1 MVKLIQPAI
10 LTLLGCIL
18 LSYSVL
24 SLADSSQTP
33 QPQLT
38 ERLKQGKQE
47 LSDLMDS
54 WKKTRSNMSRSMI
67 LQQLSSRVKNLTNMV
82 SDQVKKD
89 KSDDDKPPQEQGKNQ
104 HVADVATM
112 IAILYQQRR
121 ASPQIIRDLFHS
133 YETAELSDK
142 PLNWITVSVA
152 MHYQTSLYIYEHQ
165 LLKLLN
171 KKQQASYLPRYRY
184 QLNRYANDLAS
195 YLKASIDLQE
205 QMNDELS
212 NLSKSLN
219 QQMSDRLTLQQRI
232 SKTISQNITLL
243 IPILKDYHMDVSQ
256 YSQLTFSASGELTD
270 LVLNSS
276 GILSFFKSFF
286 VNGDQWLLTTVKTVL
301 PRAII
306 FILVMSLFYGLSRL
320 VKMLVSKMVHS
331 KHSRLSAL
339 VQEFFVSMAAKSM
352 ILTGILVSFSQI
364 GVDLAP
370 VLAGLGV
377 AGIVI
382 GFALQDTLSNF
393 ASGMMI
399 LIYRPF
405 DVGDYVDAGGVSGKV
420 NYMSLVNTTIRTFD
434 NQKIMVPNNKIWG
447 STINN
452 ITAERVR
459 RVDMEFSIGYSD
471 DLELAERVLKDII
484 DSHPD
489 ILREPEPTIKLARL
503 GESSL
508 DFIVRPWVKTEVYWD
523 VYWDL
528 TRTVKLRFDKEGLSI
543 PFPQRDI
550 HIYHD
555 NNDQSSRL

>member
-1 MVKLIQPAI
+1 MVKLIKSAF
-10 LTLLGCIL
+10 LLLLGGIL
-18 LSYSVL
+18 LSYSLL
-24 SLADSSQTP
+24 SLAEPSQKSD
-33 QPQLT
+33 PQLT
-38 ERLKQGKQE
+38 ERLKQGQQE
-47 LSDLMDS
+47 ISDLMKN
-54 WKKTRSNMSRSMI
+54 WQKTRSNMSRSMI
-67 LQQLSSRVKNLTNMV
+67 LQQLSSRVKELTNMV
-82 SDQVKKD
+82 SDAVEED
-89 KSDDDKPPQEQGKNQ
+89 KSDGDKPPQEKGKNQ
-104 HVADVATM
+104 HVADVKTM
-112 IAILYQQRR
+112 LTILHQQRSS
-121 ASPQIIRDLFHS
+121 SPQLIRDLFHS
-133 YETAELSDK
+133 YEGVELTDK
-142 PLNWITVSVA
+142 PLNWLTISVA
-152 MHYQTSLYIYEHQ
+152 MRYQTSLYIYEHQ

-171 KKQQASYLPRYRY
+171 KKQQAPYIQRYRY
-184 QLNRYANDLAS
+184 QLHRYANDLAS
-195 YLKASIDLQE
+195 FLKASINQQE

-212 NLSKSLN
+212 SLSKSLH
-219 QQMSDRLTLQQRI
+219 QQMSDRLTMQQRI

-286 VNGDQWLLTTVKTVL
+286 FNGDQWLLTTVKSVL

-306 FILVMSLFYGLSRL
+306 FILVMALFYGLSRL
-320 VKMLVSKMVHS
+320 VKLLVSKMVHS
-331 KHSRLSAL
+331 KHSRLSTL
-339 VQEFFVSMAAKSM
+339 VQEFFVSMAGKSVIVM
-352 ILTGILVSFSQI
+352 GILVAFSQI

-459 RVDMEFSIGYSD
+459 RVDMEFSIAYSD
-471 DLELAERVLKDII
+471 DLELAERVLEDII
-484 DSHPD
+484 NSHPD
-489 ILREPEPTIKLARL
+489 VLREPEPTIKLMRL
-503 GESSL
+503 GESSI

-523 VYWDL
+523 VYWDV

-555 NNDQSSRL
+555 NDNQSSGL